1 MFYINFRTEIKP
13 KRITATNDRSS
24 NKNNDNNI
32 NFKRIKDQKQSKLI
46 FKGSLI
52 SAQNDKTFKGTR
64 GTIEAFKID
73 EQSRTEISGQSRD
86 FLKDLKVIGQ
96 FDFKGILAQRN
107 CKEFHEIW
115 MFDQH
120 ACAERINLEKLIHEN
135 GTKINYNRDEMNM
148 KACRSAV
155 KFGDKLTKSEQEEIL
170 TKLSNCLEPF
180 HCAHGRLTCWL
191 LARIYRD

>member
-86 FLKDLKVIGQ
+86 FLK
-96 FDFKGILAQRN
+96 N
-107 CKEFHEIW
+107 
-115 MFDQH
+115 
-120 ACAERINLEKLIHEN
+120 
-135 GTKINYNRDEMNM
+135 
-148 KACRSAV
+148 
-155 KFGDKLTKSEQEEIL
+155 
-170 TKLSNCLEPF
+170 
-180 HCAHGRLTCWL
+180 
-191 LARIYRD
+191 